1 MNSSVQ
7 FVTAHGLVSVAKTQK
22 NKKMQFCHKYL
33 MHKPINTTRIER
45 VTAYNSTTAT
55 PVQTHNSHKNS
66 EQTQTIFP

>member
-1 MNSSVQ
+1 
-7 FVTAHGLVSVAKTQK
+7 
-22 NKKMQFCHKYL
+22 